1 MSCGRRRRS
10 CDSVHALARAE
21 INLGWSRH
29 GDHRRRRGL
38 AAAAWPMCVAPRGH
52 LGAAAAR
59 GDSAKAGLGA
69 ELVAWPV
76 LIRERDGMDRERR
89 W

>member
-1 MSCGRRRRS
+1 
-10 CDSVHALARAE
+10 
-21 INLGWSRH
+21 
-29 GDHRRRRGL
+29 
-38 AAAAWPMCVAPRGH
+38 MCVVARGH

-76 LIRERDGMDRERR
+76 HMREHDGMDRERR